1 MSRKLIEIDGRT
13 GEGGGQLV
21 RVAIALAAVTTQPVR
36 ITNVRGN
43 RPSSGGGRG
52 HSIKTGEGR
61 RKGGGLKAQHV
72 TAIRWLA
79 EATDAEVEGL
89 SVGSST
95 LTFIPRLPPSAALDK
110 DKYKSRKIKIVADTT
125 AASTLLIL
133 QAVLPFLLFAGGDAD
148 AELTGD
154 TSSTP
159 KPKPIELEIQ
169 GGTNVDFSLS
179 YEYLDQVLIPRLESS
194 FEGVRVGR
202 KLVKRGWSRGPQ
214 GKGSIVLMIHP
225 LKPGQTLRQISPP
238 KNPYKGTPT
247 DLRDVVHCI
256 EVTMIAPSDAEAPLQ
271 ETLAKDIALAFP
283 DAVLNFTPFEDSCNE
298 KRTYALLVAR
308 DASRTLSWGR
318 DGYVSGPPYKHTS
331 HGKHRSADISYVVG
345 EISRSVV
352 SKLVEELSVSGST
365 VDKFLQ
371 DQLVIFQT
379 LAEGMT
385 SFPRAAAPKVCSGDD
400 VDVASQDMAQLD
412 LKERMRKDKTD
423 KPLGYGSLHAQ
434 TARWVASE
442 ILPSVEWYN
451 KGTIC
456 KGVGTS
462 FS

>member
-21 RVAIALAAVTTQPVR
+21 RVAIALVAVTNQPVR

-52 HSIKTGEGR
+52 RSSKTGEGSK
-61 RKGGGLKAQHV
+61 KGGGLKAQHV
-72 TAIRWLA
+72 TAVRWLA

-110 DKYKSRKIKIVADTT
+110 DKYKSRKIKIVADTS

-133 QAVLPFLLFAGGDAD
+133 QAVLHFLLF
-148 AELTGD
+148 
-154 TSSTP
+154 
-159 KPKPIELEIQ
+159 PKPIELEIQ

-214 GKGSIVLMIHP
+214 GKGSIP
-225 LKPGQTLRQISPP
+225 LRQISPP
-238 KNPYKGTPT
+238 KNPYEGTPT

-256 EVTMIAPSDAEAPLQ
+256 DVTMIAPSDAGALLQ

-283 DAVLNFTPFEDSCNE
+283 DAEINFKPFEDSCNE

-318 DGYVSGPPYKHTS
+318 GGYVSGPSYKHAC

-352 SKLVEELSVSGST
+352 SKLVDELSVSGST
-365 VDKFLQ
+365 VDKVLQ

-379 LAEGMT
+379 LAEGTT
-385 SFPRAAAPKVCSGDD
+385 SFPRAAAPKVGSGDD

-412 LKERMRKDKTD
+412 LEERMRKDKTD
-423 KPLGYGSLHAQ
+423 KPFGYGSLHAQ